1 MRHNSLTMNRRAFFS
16 SMGGAAV
23 AAAQTAA
30 AKPNVVILLADD
42 LGWADVGFHSSEIRT
57 PNLDG
62 LARQSLE
69 IERFY
74 SCPLCSPT
82 RSALMTGRYPLRFG
96 IQYTVVR
103 PWVPYGLPL
112 DERTMADAFRAGG
125 YETAMAGKWHL
136 GHFERRYLP
145 GARGFDH
152 SYGHVNGAIDYF
164 THERDGGLDW
174 HRNGQMLEEKGYS
187 TSLVGNEAVARIEKR
202 NKQKNLFLYV
212 PFNAPHGPLQAP
224 KETEATYAATIA
236 DPKRRTFAAMVTEL
250 DTQVGRIL
258 DALDREK
265 MTDNTIVLFFSDNG
279 GPTGSGAKNHPL
291 RGAKGSTWEG
301 GMRVPA
307 LLRYPGVLAEGLRV
321 PQVMAAIDVLPTL
334 AGAAGI
340 GAAGGKPLDGK
351 NLWPALKAR
360 RAEPREDLFFAVDSA
375 NRTHYAVYSGE
386 WKLVREEAPPGK
398 PNSGPATVALFRIA
412 TDPREAT
419 DLAPQQAPVVQALT
433 AKLEAWKRLHPAHG
447 LRHSGAAP
455 AGFQAPKSW
464 VGAAR

>member
-1 MRHNSLTMNRRAFFS
+1 MNRRAFLAS
-16 SMGGAAV
+16 IGGAAV
-23 AAAQTAA
+23 TAAQTSA

-103 PWVPYGLPL
+103 PWAKYGLPL
-112 DERTMADAFRAGG
+112 DERTIADVFRAGG

-136 GHFERRYLP
+136 GHFERAYLP

-152 SYGHVNGAIDYF
+152 SYGHVNGAIDYY
-164 THERDGGLDW
+164 THDRDGGADW
-174 HRNGQMLEEKGYS
+174 HRNGQPLEEPGY
-187 TSLVGNEAVARIEKR
+187 TTELVGREAVARIEKR
-202 NKQKNLFLYV
+202 NKQKPLFLYV
-212 PFNAPHGPLQAP
+212 PFNAPHTPLQAP
-224 KETEATYAATIA
+224 KETEATYAAAIA

-265 MTDNTIVLFFSDNG
+265 MAGNTIVLFFSDNG
-279 GPTGSGAKNHPL
+279 GPTGSGAKNYPL

-307 LLRYPGVLAEGLRV
+307 LLRYPGVLAEGLRL
-321 PQVMAAIDVLPTL
+321 PQVMTAMDVLPTL

-340 GAAGGKPLDGK
+340 SPAGGKLLDGK

-360 RAEPREDLFFAVDSA
+360 RADAREDLFFAVDSA
-375 NRTHYAVYSGE
+375 QRTHYAVYSGE
-386 WKLVREEAPPGK
+386 WKLVREEPSPGK
-398 PNSGPATVALFRIA
+398 PNGAPATVALFHIA
-412 TDPREAT
+412 GDPRET
-419 DLAPQQAPVVQALT
+419 KDLAAANAPVVQALT
-433 AKLEAWKRLHPAHG
+433 AKLDEWKKLHPATG
-447 LRHSGAAP
+447 LRFSAAPP
-455 AGFQAPKSW
+455 AGFQAPRSW
-464 VGAAR
+464 IGAAR

>member
-1 MRHNSLTMNRRAFFS
+1 MNRRAFLAS
-16 SMGGAAV
+16 ISGAAV
-23 AAAQTAA
+23 AAAQTST
-30 AKPNVVILLADD
+30 KPNIVILLADD

-69 IERFY
+69 VERFY

-103 PWVPYGLPL
+103 PWAQYGLPL
-112 DERTMADAFRAGG
+112 DERTMADVFRAGG

-152 SYGHVNGAIDYF
+152 SYGHVNGAIDYY

-174 HRNGQMLEEKGYS
+174 HRNGQSLAEPGYS
-187 TSLVGNEAVARIEKR
+187 TELVGREAVARIEKR
-202 NKQKNLFLYV
+202 NKQKPLFLYV
-212 PFNAPHGPLQAP
+212 PFNAPHTPLQAP
-224 KETEATYAATIA
+224 KEIEASYAAIT
-236 DPKRRTFAAMVTEL
+236 DSKRRTFAAMVTEL

-258 DALDREK
+258 EALDREK
-265 MTDNTIVLFFSDNG
+265 IADNTIVLFFSDNG
-279 GPTGSGAKNHPL
+279 GPTGSGAKNYPL

-307 LLRYPGVLAEGLRV
+307 LLRYPGVLSEGLRL
-321 PQVMAAIDVLPTL
+321 PQVMTAMDVLPTL

-340 GAAGGKPLDGK
+340 NAGGGKPLDGK

-375 NRTHYAVYSGE
+375 TRTHYAVYSGE
-386 WKLVREEAPPGK
+386 WKLVREEPSPGK
-398 PNSGPATVALFRIA
+398 PNSGAHTLSLFRIA
-412 TDPREAT
+412 DDPRET
-419 DLAPQQAPVVQALT
+419 KDLAAANAAVVESLT
-433 AKLEAWKRLHPAHG
+433 AKLDAWKQLHPAQG

-455 AGFQAPKSW
+455 AGFTVPKSW